1 MGRTLRSP
9 LRTRPTFPGVD
20 PGSSVAAV
28 ADSRTDR
35 IAVAMGLFF
44 TVAGLMHALT
54 PAFFDAIVPPW
65 LPPGE
70 RFWTY
75 ASGLAELVVGP
86 LLLIRRTR
94 RGAAYAAMVL
104 LVAVYPANLYMAW
117 DWRDRTV
124 SRQLVAYGRLPFQ
137 FLFIWLAWQ
146 VARRTKPVDPARP
159 DDTP

>member
-44 TVAGLMHALT
+44 TAAGLMHALT

-94 RGAAYAAMVL
+94 RGA
-104 LVAVYPANLYMAW
+104 
-117 DWRDRTV
+117 
-124 SRQLVAYGRLPFQ
+124 
-137 FLFIWLAWQ
+137 
-146 VARRTKPVDPARP
+146 
-159 DDTP
+159 